1 MSDNQKDRLLGIDL
15 QSDLGPT
22 LQGLRTSFWAGDRGK
37 ARPTLH
43 DLIVKPALRQDLRE
57 GKHEEVGKQW
67 SCALCALS
75 HPIVDPCPPACE
87 DCHRQHDPDFVCTSR
102 RLRLEREAAEAD
114 RLAAEEREKADA
126 EAQGLTVEQLRAKR
140 EEAQREQRRAAF
152 AAFRN
157 DFAKKRPTEAA

>member
-1 MSDNQKDRLLGIDL
+1 MSN
-15 QSDLGPT
+15 
-22 LQGLRTSFWAGDRGK
+22 
-37 ARPTLH
+37 
-43 DLIVKPALRQDLRE
+43 
-57 GKHEEVGKQW
+57 
-67 SCALCALS
+67 
-75 HPIVDPCPPACE
+75 PCQPECE
-87 DCHRQHDPDFVCTSR
+87 DCHGQHDPDFVCTSR

-126 EAQGLTVEQLRAKR
+126 GAQGLTVEQLRAKR